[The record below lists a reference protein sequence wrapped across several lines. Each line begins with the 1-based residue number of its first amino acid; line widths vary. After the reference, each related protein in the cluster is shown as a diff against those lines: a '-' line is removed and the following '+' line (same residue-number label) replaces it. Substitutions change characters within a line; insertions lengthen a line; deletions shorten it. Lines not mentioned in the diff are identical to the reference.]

1 MRDNPVFDAFVMLVA
16 GVVIAW
22 MAFTHPSSAQCPRG
36 FFAEGIRRSGAYECK
51 PAPIGDTVRDARGIL
66 HDNSVQPPGV
76 IAGQLYCSPS
86 QVPVLL
92 DDGRS
97 MKCR

>member
-1 MRDNPVFDAFVMLVA
+1 MRDNPLFDAFAMLMV
-16 GVVIAW
+16 GCMIAW
-22 MAFTHPSSAQCPRG
+22 IFVHPTSAQCPVG
-36 FFAEGIRRSGAYECK
+36 MYAEGIRRTGAYECK
-51 PAPIGDTVRDARGIL
+51 HAPIGDTYHDARGFL
-66 HDNSVQPPGV
+66 RDNSVQPPGV